1 MSRSRLLL
9 VLPALFGLASAQQV
23 NLTGAGATFPY
34 PLYATMFDAYQKETG
49 VRVNY
54 QSIGSGGGQRQLQE
68 KTVNFGASDAPLTDE
83 QMADYPGKVLHV
95 PTALGAVVATYNLP
109 GLEAPL
115 NLTGDILAKIFL
127 GQITRWDD
135 EALVEI
141 NEGVTLPPLPITVAR
156 RSDGSGTTFAFVE
169 YLSKV
174 SPEWKE
180 KVGVGTAVEWP
191 TGLGGKGNEGVT
203 GLVRQTPGAIGY
215 VELIYAVQ
223 NKLPYASMQNQ
234 SGKFIVPEL
243 ASVEAAGEID
253 DFPADTRVSLTDT
266 PNPDGYPITTL
277 TWILVYEDQEISAK
291 SQAEAKALAD
301 LLWWMTHEGQEQ
313 NEKLDYGRLPD
324 VAVER
329 SEALIQGMKY
339 QGQPLR

>member
-9 VLPALFGLASAQQV
+9 VLPALFGLAAAQQV
-23 NLTGAGATFPY
+23 NLTGAGASFPY
-34 PLYATMFDAYQKETG
+34 PLYGTMFSVYQQETG
-49 VRVNY
+49 VKVNY
-54 QSIGSGGGQRQLQE
+54 GSIGSGGGQKQLQE
-68 KTVNFGASDAPLTDE
+68 KTVNFGASDAPLSDE
-83 QMADYPGKVLHV
+83 QMANYPGKVLHV

-115 NLTGDILAKIFL
+115 KLNGEVLAKIFL
-127 GQITRWDD
+127 GEIKTWNDP
-135 EALVEI
+135 ALLAI
-141 NEGVTLPPLPITVAR
+141 NEGAKLPPLPITVVH

-174 SPEWKE
+174 SPAWKE
-180 KVGVGTAVEWP
+180 QVGVGTAVEWP

-203 GLVRQTPGAIGY
+203 GSVGQTPGAIGY

-223 NKLPYASMQNQ
+223 NKLAYASVQNQ
-234 SGKFIVPEL
+234 SGEFIVPEL

-266 PNPDGYPITTL
+266 PNPEGYPITTL

-291 SQAEAKALAD
+291 SQADAKALAD

-324 VAVER
+324 IAVER

>member
-1 MSRSRLLL
+1 MLRSRLLL

-23 NLTGAGATFPY
+23 SLTGAGATFPY
-34 PLYATMFDAYQKETG
+34 PLYATMFDIYQKETG
-49 VRVNY
+49 VSVNY
-54 QSIGSGGGQRQLQE
+54 QSIGSGGGQRQLLE
-68 KTVNFGASDAPLTDE
+68 KTVHFGASDAPLSDE
-83 QMADYPGKVLHV
+83 QMANYPGKVLHI

-109 GLEAPL
+109 GLETPL
-115 NLTGDILAKIFL
+115 NLTGEVLAKIFL
-127 GQITRWDD
+127 GQVKTWDD
-135 EALVEI
+135 PAIAEI
-141 NEGVTLPPLPITVAR
+141 NQGVELPALPITVAH

-174 SPEWKE
+174 SPEWE
-180 KVGVGTAVEWP
+180 EEVGVGTAVEWP

-223 NKLPYASMQNQ
+223 NDLAYAAIQNQ
-234 SGKFIVPEL
+234 SGEFIIPEL
-243 ASVEAAGEID
+243 ASVEAAGEIE

-266 PNPDGYPITTL
+266 PNPEGYPITTL

-291 SQAEAKALAD
+291 SQAEAKALVD

-324 VAVER
+324 IAVAK
-329 SEALIQGMKY
+329 SEALIQGIKF
-339 QGQPLR
+339 QGEPLR

>member
-23 NLTGAGATFPY
+23 NLTGAGASFPY
-34 PLYATMFDAYQKETG
+34 PLYGTMFSVYQQETG
-49 VRVNY
+49 VKVNY
-54 QSIGSGGGQRQLQE
+54 GSIGSGGGQKQLQE
-68 KTVNFGASDAPLTDE
+68 KTVNFGASDAPLSDE
-83 QMADYPGKVLHV
+83 QMANYPGKVLHI

-115 NLTGDILAKIFL
+115 KLNGEVLAKIFL
-127 GQITRWDD
+127 GEIKTWNDP
-135 EALVEI
+135 ALLAI
-141 NEGVTLPPLPITVAR
+141 NEGVKLPPLPITVVH

-174 SPEWKE
+174 SPTWKE
-180 KVGVGTAVEWP
+180 QVGVGTAVEWP

-203 GLVRQTPGAIGY
+203 GSVGQTPGAIGY

-223 NKLPYASMQNQ
+223 NKLAYASVQNQ
-234 SGKFIVPEL
+234 SGEFIVPEL
-243 ASVEAAGEID
+243 ASVEAAGEIE

-266 PNPDGYPITTL
+266 PNPEGYPITTL